1 MTFALLRLHPEEPLM
16 TLGILSPVTT
26 LPERRIPEFLN
37 DLCSSPPC
45 PVEVFINVHH
55 IDEKTLCGLTE
66 FSRILIARAGE
77 THHYNIVA
85 KHHGRVLDFP
95 TRISIGGT
103 ALPKPESPRQ
113 EPLNG
118 RNISVIEIRNDRHSS
133 SLHAFCVAGTSRLR
147 FSMQLRGQNCALQTV
162 TLSALEWHPTVLE
175 QCPRSTAKIP
185 SDNPPDLPRYTLYL
199 RKGISVGGC

>member
-1 MTFALLRLHPEEPLM
+1 MLRTPLSVCWMTGIQAGRRSLRPRIAFPNARSMTFALLRLHSEEPLM

-55 IDEKTLCGLTE
+55 IDEKTLCGLAE

-77 THHYNIVA
+77 THHYHIVA

-95 TRISIGGT
+95 TRISIGG
-103 ALPKPESPRQ
+103 
-113 EPLNG
+113 
-118 RNISVIEIRNDRHSS
+118 
-133 SLHAFCVAGTSRLR
+133 
-147 FSMQLRGQNCALQTV
+147 
-162 TLSALEWHPTVLE
+162 
-175 QCPRSTAKIP
+175 
-185 SDNPPDLPRYTLYL
+185 
-199 RKGISVGGC
+199 